1 MYGFWYPINQ
11 CVRRYCNGVDLNCG
25 CPQPWAMKDGY
36 GADLLQKPDLVKDL
50 IYQARNRIPNP
61 FTVSV
66 KIRLLKDIRRT
77 IEYCRVLEKAGAS
90 FLTVHARTPEMRN
103 DPIDLDN
110 LKLVRDSVK
119 LPLIANGD
127 VKDLKSAERLF
138 KESNC
143 DAVMSARGILTNP
156 ALFAGHS
163 ITPLSCIENWLDITS
178 VIPTQFMCFHHHLVF
193 MLEKFLPKKNRIF
206 FNNLQDKQAVLEFLE
221 NNYSIKPNV
230 NPKLSEPVKCTFNTP
245 NVKCDDEC
253 AAEDDDLSI
262 DFLGNIFA
270 ET

>member
-1 MYGFWYPINQ
+1 
-11 CVRRYCNGVDLNCG
+11 
-25 CPQPWAMKDGY
+25 MKEGY

-50 IYQARNRIPNP
+50 IYQVRNRIPNP

-103 DPIDLDN
+103 DPIELDN

-138 KESNC
+138 TESKC

-163 ITPLSCIENWLDITS
+163 ITPLSCVTKL
-178 VIPTQFMCFHHHLVF
+178 VRHHVDYTNTVYVF
-193 MLEKFLPKKNRIF
+193 PSSSHIYVRKISAKEK
-206 FNNLQDKQAVLEFLE
+206 
-221 NNYSIKPNV
+221 
-230 NPKLSEPVKCTFNTP
+230 
-245 NVKCDDEC
+245 
-253 AAEDDDLSI
+253 
-262 DFLGNIFA
+262 
-270 ET
+270 